1 MRGLNG
7 LYIFVFRKKLK
18 KKLWIDY
25 VNVLKIDRNFY
36 EVNSMVN
43 DLVLS
48 CVEFFI
54 ILDDFMCNYLYFYC
68 MIGFEGFGFY

>member
-1 MRGLNG
+1 M
-7 LYIFVFRKKLK
+7 
-18 KKLWIDY
+18 
-25 VNVLKIDRNFY
+25 NVLKIDRNFY

-54 ILDDFMCNYLYFYC
+54 ILNDFICNYLYFYC